1 MMPTKTQHIPPMS
14 TTPDGFSIE
23 RDLPTRFAAFYKP
36 LHDAFTARQQQSSR
50 TARRR

>member
-23 RDLPTRFAAFYKP
+23 RDLPTRFAAFYSRYTMRSPRASSK
-36 LHDAFTARQQQSSR
+36 SSR